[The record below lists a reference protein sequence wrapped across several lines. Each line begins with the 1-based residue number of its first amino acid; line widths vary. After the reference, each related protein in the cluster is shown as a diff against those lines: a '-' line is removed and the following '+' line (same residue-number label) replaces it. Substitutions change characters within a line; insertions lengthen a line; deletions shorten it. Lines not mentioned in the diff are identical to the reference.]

1 LNSFTNYVN
10 PYLGELLKKL
20 NMDKVF
26 IRGKGNYIYDNKG
39 NCYLDFIS
47 SFGAL
52 PFGFNPQ
59 EIWEVLEE
67 IRRKEIPSLIQASIM
82 ETAGELAERVIEI
95 APQGLRYVNFA
106 NTGSEAVSVAIKMA
120 QIATRRR
127 KILTAIGCFHG
138 LSMNN
143 FTTVPYGDI
152 NSLKKELEDN
162 PYEYAA
168 FIVEPIQGEG
178 GIIIPPKGYLSQ
190 AMEVCHKYGV
200 LFILDEV
207 QTGLGRT
214 GRLFACEKEDIT
226 PDLLI
231 LGKVLGGG
239 LYPISACLTK
249 EEVYTEDFSKSYS
262 STFAGNN
269 IACRI
274 GIKVLEILTK
284 DKQHIVNQVK
294 ENGEKLLQKLL
305 DLKMTFPKVIK
316 DVRGEGY
323 FLGLEL
329 EMNRS
334 DFPQCLLSVIS
345 EQENL
350 VPLIV
355 SYLLN
360 VERIR
365 VAPTLNN
372 NKVIRLEPSFI
383 TSWEECERIVH
394 ALDRV
399 LGILQEGN
407 TVKILHP
414 ILSSGEEKVSCI
426 SLIEREPWDL
436 YKPST
441 DPQEGKFAF
450 LVHPLNLNNY
460 HEFDPT
466 LSSLTREELQKLSEI
481 GSEIIKPF
489 IIGRTKVISLYGNS
503 AYGEFI
509 TLSYTAKQMREL
521 PPKKVLKA
529 LEEALELA
537 LKIGARIV
545 GLGAYTS
552 VISRGGTLLKGKY
565 LPLTTG
571 NSYTVASSI
580 EAIKLAAQKLN
591 VNLSQSTV
599 AVIGATGSIGRALA
613 ILLGEE
619 VHKIIL
625 VGNPKHPKSSL
636 RRLNTVGVDLC
647 IHLTTQIEKE
657 WKPPNGSIG
666 ECISVV
672 EDLEEA
678 GFLEITTNLDD
689 AVSKSQVI
697 VTATNSP
704 TDLINPDIVT
714 PGVIIC
720 DISRPPNVNPN
731 IKELRPDVLVID
743 GGIIEIPG
751 RPSLGWNFGLEK
763 GLVYACIAETMMLA
777 LEHNYIDISL
787 GTDLSIEN
795 ILYFRELAKKHGF
808 KLSQLRSFD
817 RPITE
822 KDWQVLLESRS
833 KILGAGD

>member
-1 LNSFTNYVN
+1 MDSFTNYVN

-20 NMDKVF
+20 NMDKTF
-26 IRGKGNYIYDNKG
+26 IRGKGNYVYDDKG
-39 NCYLDFIS
+39 NCYLDLIS

-59 EIWEVLEE
+59 EIWKVLEE
-67 IRRKEIPSLIQASIM
+67 IREREIPSLTQASVM
-82 ETAGELAERVIEI
+82 EAAGELAKKIIEI
-95 APQGLRYVNFA
+95 APEGFKYVSFA
-106 NTGSEAVSVAIKMA
+106 NTGSEAVSIAIKMA
-120 QIATRRR
+120 QMATKRR
-127 KILTAIGCFHG
+127 KILTARGGFHG

-152 NSLKKELEDN
+152 SSLEKELENN

-178 GIIIPPKGYLSQ
+178 GVIVPPKGYLSQ
-190 AMEVCHKYGV
+190 AMEICHKYGS

-214 GRLFACEKEDIT
+214 GRLFACQREDIT

-239 LYPISACLTK
+239 LYPISVCIIK
-249 EEVYTEDFSKSYS
+249 EEVYTEEFTKGYS

-269 IACRI
+269 IACMI
-274 GIKVLEILTK
+274 GIKVLEILTR
-284 DKQHIVNQVK
+284 DNQYIINQIR
-294 ENGEKLLQKLL
+294 ENGERLLQRLF
-305 DLKMTFPKVIK
+305 DLKMAFPKILK

-323 FLGLEL
+323 FLGLEI
-329 EMNRS
+329 EMDRL
-334 DFPQCLLSVIS
+334 DFPQCLLSVLS
-345 EQENL
+345 EQESL
-350 VPLIV
+350 LPLIV

-372 NKVIRLEPSFI
+372 SKVIRLEPSFI
-383 TSWEECERIVH
+383 TSWEELKRAID
-394 ALDRV
+394 ALDNI
-399 LGILQEGN
+399 LGILNEGN
-407 TVKILHP
+407 TIKILYP
-414 ILSSGEEKVSCI
+414 ILNSSEERTSCI
-426 SLIEREPWDL
+426 SLVEREPWDIH
-436 YKPST
+436 KPSL
-441 DPQEGKFAF
+441 DSQEGRFAF
-450 LVHPLNLNNY
+450 LVHPLDLTNY
-460 HEFDPT
+460 QEFDPT
-466 LSSLTREELQKLSEI
+466 LSNLTREELQKLSEI

-489 IIGRTKVISLYGNS
+489 VIGRTKVTSLYGNS

-509 TLSYTAKQMREL
+509 TLPYTAKQMMEFPQQKIL
-521 PPKKVLKA
+521 NA
-529 LEEALELA
+529 LEEALKLA
-537 LKIGARIV
+537 LKTGARIV

-552 VISRGGTLLKGKY
+552 VVSRGGTLLKGKY
-565 LPLTTG
+565 LPITTG

-591 VNLSQSTV
+591 VDLSQNTV

-619 VHKIIL
+619 AHKIIL

-636 RRLNTVGVDLC
+636 RRLTNVGTD
-647 IHLTTQIEKE
+647 IYRHLIAQIEKG
-657 WKPPNGSIG
+657 WRPPDGSIG
-666 ECISVV
+666 EYLSKDKNL
-672 EDLEEA
+672 EDA
-678 GFLEITTNLDD
+678 GLLEITTNLED
-689 AVSKSQVI
+689 AISKSQVI

-704 TDLINPDIVT
+704 IELINPDIVNS
-714 PGVIIC
+714 GAIIC

-731 IKELRPDVLVID
+731 IRKLRPDILVID

-751 RPSLGWNFGLEK
+751 RPSLGWNFGFEK
-763 GLVYACIAETMMLA
+763 GLVYACMAETMMLA

-822 KDWQVLLESRS
+822 EDWQNLAESR
-833 KILGAGD
+833 KR